1 MANFKTR
8 IKQKNDTTAN
18 WNTANATGFK
28 PLQGEIIVYNDVN
41 RIKIGDGTNTVS
53 NVPFLDANCVHLTGT
68 ETIDGYKTFKKYVT
82 IEGGGVE
89 NADIMLSATNAANNP
104 GMAGEIT
111 WHDGEGNDGAVYIPQ
126 GQGETLA
133 MCYQLQGKHFQPFA
147 VGDDLSG
154 QTLYFNNQA
163 VFGTYFQA
171 QYTILTSSGGYS
183 VAVGGPPNINLAK
196 NGTHVATFYN
206 FSNSTWLESYTL
218 PSDFGNIETLDT
230 KGGSDG
236 YDAHKSSIWYTLGLG
251 PVEDYTT
258 IDVEDVYNDIRAVE
272 GKIPSVLDSLYNSS
286 TTDALSANQGRL
298 LNLNKAPNSHAS
310 SATTYGV
317 GTTAN
322 YGHVKLVTGDMNGKA
337 NADGQV
343 PSLNHTHSQYAP
355 EASPT
360 FTGTVTLSGTTTP
373 LSVNSTVGA
382 AGQVL
387 TSQGMGKSPTWKDI
401 STPSNMVT
409 TDTNQTITGYKT
421 FQGGIE
427 LNGCSAVF
435 ANVANSNSPNYIID
449 CYENSGNNDSLF
461 AVKALGQ
468 DKGQVLFG
476 DGTVDCSINFGEG
489 SYITSTILLC
499 PEGGKTAYPQNTVSN
514 AGMMIKSSTSV
525 ITSYTASTII
535 RVNGSSPT
543 MINLPSSAGTLA
555 LTSQIP
561 STSNFVTTNTSQT
574 ISSSKTFNA
583 SITLGSTL
591 YTNSSYGNNGY
602 YLMSRGSN
610 STPTWTKIATAYS
623 LSDIKYAISSNANT
637 TYSGASYGSQ
647 TTLSGI
653 YKPKYL
659 SIQGYDSLNSGV
671 TTVDICEL
679 YISAKVTPGKWVK
692 ITNFPF
698 TAKTATVTPCKSTTS
713 GYGPRLITYI
723 SGTTVYVGVDDDDA
737 PNGFYL
743 TLMY

>member
-18 WNTANATGFK
+18 WNTANTTGFK

-53 NVPFLDANCVHLTGT
+53 NVPFLDADCVHLTGT

-133 MCYQLQGKHFQPFA
+133 TTDQIPD
-147 VGDDLSG
+147 VV
-154 QTLYFNNQA
+154 NN
-163 VFGTYFQA
+163 
-171 QYTILTSSGGYS
+171 LTS
-183 VAVGGPPNINLAK
+183 
-196 NGTHVATFYN
+196 T
-206 FSNSTWLESYTL
+206 
-218 PSDFGNIETLDT
+218 
-230 KGGSDG
+230 
-236 YDAHKSSIWYTLGLG
+236 SS
-251 PVEDYTT
+251 
-258 IDVEDVYNDIRAVE
+258 
-272 GKIPSVLDSLYNSS
+272 
-286 TTDALSANQGRL
+286 TDALSANQGRL

-310 SATTYGV
+310 SAITYGV

-449 CYENSGNNDSLF
+449 CHENSGNNDSLF

-623 LSDIKYAISSNANT
+623 LSDIKYAISSNTNT

-679 YISAKVTPGKWVK
+679 YISAKVTAGKWVK